1 MTFIFLTQIQEAN
14 LPYLFLQSVQQYA
27 VPGQRI
33 GSAGLTDD
41 RGKQR
46 GCMIFEKKPVSLAQF
61 VRQVR
66 ERFTVRFIVSS
77 QSTLRVE
84 SIKCANCI
92 PLHGKI

>member
-1 MTFIFLTQIQEAN
+1 
-14 LPYLFLQSVQQYA
+14 
-27 VPGQRI
+27 
-33 GSAGLTDD
+33 
-41 RGKQR
+41 
-46 GCMIFEKKPVSLAQF
+46 MIFEKKPVSLAQF

-92 PLHGKI
+92 PLHGKIYIKARKY